1 MRLLILGATG
11 RTGLELVNQ
20 GLKRGF
26 EVTALVRSPQKIQ
39 SQNEGVRV
47 VTGIPRDESI
57 LAQVLAGHD
66 AVLSTI
72 GHLDLKRSYVVTDG
86 ARALVMAMKDNNV
99 RRLVIISST
108 LVAPGG
114 GFLTRI
120 PRYIT
125 RHALNDSAEMEKVIK
140 RTSLDWTIVR
150 LVRLTN
156 GPETQYQIL
165 ENEPPSLSASISRK
179 TVAACMLNLISDE
192 SHFKDTINIRAS
204 R

>member
-1 MRLLILGATG
+1 MKLLILGATG

-39 SQNEGVRV
+39 IQNEGLRV
-47 VTGIPRDESI
+47 VTGNPLDESM

-86 ARALVMAMKDNNV
+86 ARALVTAMKDNNV

-114 GFLTRI
+114 SFLTRI

-179 TVAACMLNLISDE
+179 TVAACMLNLISNE
-192 SHFKDTINIRAS
+192 SNFKGTISIRAS